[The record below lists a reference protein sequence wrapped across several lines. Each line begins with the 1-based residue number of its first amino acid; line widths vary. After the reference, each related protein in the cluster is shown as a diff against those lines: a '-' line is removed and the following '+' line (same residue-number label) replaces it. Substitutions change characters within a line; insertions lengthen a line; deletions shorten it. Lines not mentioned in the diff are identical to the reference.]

1 MNRGLAAVATL
12 VLAAV
17 LAGCFGGEPAEPLP
31 TPDPEP
37 TPPPSDDLPASADL
51 AQTGRWLAPFD
62 GEVPAVNM
70 ILLNDGRVLY
80 WSGVEANETDGAG
93 NIVFFDVHPQDAQSR
108 VVDLSGETPVV
119 ILPTSPDG
127 AADDLFCSGATVL
140 PDGRVLAVG
149 SSEWHDQPNL
159 QPFLSGG
166 TDARLFDP
174 ATDTWTRGS
183 DMLFGRWYPSA
194 ITLPDGKALIVSGI
208 GSLTNPNEQWP
219 QSEVYDPVANTWTQ
233 WTNGAN
239 ELLPL
244 YPRISVVPG
253 GPYEGHVFYNTVGAL
268 WGPFGEHPLQAEW
281 SFQKDIDLGGLE
293 SGWSDEGPSV
303 FGARQ
308 HASTVMLLL
317 DPAKAYAPTYVTF
330 GGTLYQ
336 SAVAT
341 PVTEI
346 ADLSTQ
352 PPTNTIGP
360 AMASPRWHHNG
371 VLLPTGEVLAVGG
384 GLYDNVV
391 AHGQPNIAV
400 LPAELYDPATN
411 TWTTLASMTVERMYH
426 STAVLLP
433 DGRVLAGGHVPLPN
447 PFQPARE
454 SYNPQIRETRLEVF
468 EPPYLFRGP
477 RPVILEAP
485 DEVAYG
491 SEFTVRV
498 ADPDSIERFV
508 LMRPGATTHAFDS
521 EQRGAILQS
530 EKQPDGSFLVH
541 APANGLILQPGHDML
556 FAVGKGDGG
565 PVPSVAHMLHLS

>member
-1 MNRGLAAVATL
+1 MQRGPLAVL
-12 VLAAV
+12 VLLLATAG
-17 LAGCFGGEPAEPLP
+17 AGCFGGDPA
-31 TPDPEP
+31 PEP
-37 TPPPSDDLPASADL
+37 TSTPTPTPAPPTDDRPADAAL
-51 AQTGRWLAPFD
+51 AETGRWLAPFD
-62 GEVPAVNM
+62 GGVPAVNM
-70 ILLNDGRVLY
+70 ILLHDGRVLY

-93 NIVFFDVHPQDAQSR
+93 NIVFFDVHPTDAQSR
-108 VVDLSGETPVV
+108 VLDLSGDVPLVV
-119 ILPTSPDG
+119 LPGSPDG

-159 QPFLSGG
+159 EPFLRGG
-166 TDARLFDP
+166 TDARIFDP
-174 ATDTWTRGS
+174 ATDNWTRGA

-194 ITLPDGKALIVSGI
+194 ITMPDGKALIVSGI

-233 WTNGAN
+233 WTDGAE

-244 YPRISVVPG
+244 YPRVSIVPG
-253 GPYEGHVFYNTVGAL
+253 GPYEGHLFYNTVGTL

-281 SFQKDIDLGGLE
+281 SLQKDIDLSALE

-308 HASTVMLLL
+308 HAATVMQLL
-317 DPAKAYAPTYVTF
+317 DPAQGYAPRYVTF

-336 SAVAT
+336 SLVAT
-341 PVTEI
+341 PLTEI

-352 PPTNTIGP
+352 PPTNTLGP
-360 AMASPRWHHNG
+360 AMESARWHHNG
-371 VLLPTGEVLAVGG
+371 VLLPTGEIVAIGG
-384 GLYDNVV
+384 GLYDNVI
-391 AHGQPNIAV
+391 AHGQPNVAV
-400 LPAELYDPATN
+400 LPAEIYDPATN
-411 TWTTLASMTVERMYH
+411 AWTTVASMSVERMYH

-454 SYNPQIRETRLEVF
+454 SYNPQINETRLEVF

-477 RPVILEAP
+477 RPVIAEAP
-485 DEVAYG
+485 QDIAYG
-491 SEFTVRV
+491 SSFTVTV
-498 ADPDSIERFV
+498 TDPDSIERFV

-521 EQRGAILQS
+521 EQRGVILES
-530 EKQPDGSFLVH
+530 ARQPDGSFLVQ
-541 APANGLILQPGHDML
+541 APPTSLVMQPGYSML
-556 FAVGKGDGG
+556 FAVGKGTGG
-565 PVPSVAHMLHLS
+565 PVPSVAHMVRLA